1 MKNRILSVAAG
12 ASLGLALALRSAYR
26 IPVFDVTSQTSAP
39 WLLTSLPPFWWLFAT
54 VGLGAGLGVFWPRR
68 AAAPFLLAGLTAS
81 AIFVPKAFEVAP
93 FLAAFSGRFL
103 DFVLVGCALSLVWRF
118 GRMPRGMTANRV
130 SAVAFCVFI
139 AVGFKM
145 SHDVGLSGD
154 EPHYLLITYSIL
166 EDGDLRVQNNYNAAD
181 YQHFYRGKIGP
192 HLAAGT
198 PYSVHGIGLPL
209 LLAPGYAVAGMSGV
223 LVTLAFLGTLLVGSI
238 FRVGCHLG
246 VSDEAATLAAFAF
259 ALTSPALFLCVSAY
273 PELPAAVVV
282 MVVFVRLLRSA
293 PERPYVS
300 LGFSILVGTLPF
312 LHMKFVPLALV
323 LWFSL
328 LVRARSKG
336 ARIAIG
342 VGASVGAIAFLVFF
356 YYTIGSFDPTSSYG
370 RQRIFISGIPIG
382 VLGLLFDQEYGLA
395 LFAPVYLV
403 GLVGLVALVRRHP
416 FFGVVAVCV
425 LAAVA
430 LPGAAHPLWSGGNSP
445 PARFLFPALP
455 LVALAAGCL
464 WSWER
469 KWGIAPWLPALLI
482 ISLSIAAFTVFLPG
496 QPLYLNARDGTGRL
510 WEVLSSSWDL
520 TPYLPSI
527 VRNDPRSLVWALVGL
542 GVVVVACLLQYRR
555 QAVRLP
561 AFAVLLLAAAWAQ
574 DLTGVTQPRTQS
586 GRWVSGFMRQL
597 ADRQP
602 DRFLALPSFE
612 RLDTDAVMDR
622 VALRLMP
629 LRPDGDP
636 RRWWS
641 LPYSIPSGRYRVSG
655 IALKG
660 WAPCNDRN
668 CFEVEST
675 RFESAVAFLRFRVRA
690 NRLEDPPP
698 QLHFESVRGAVP
710 VAQRSLPVSGRR
722 RLHSFD
728 DEAYLDPKGFW
739 VKRAARAVFALESPL
754 ESDAEL
760 ELSNGGRDNTVLVH
774 TASGTE
780 RFDLAPWAQ
789 ATFFVPREDGASV
802 FSVES
807 EGGFRPSELD
817 PEATDHRDLGV
828 RVGAP
833 PAFDLER

>member
-1 MKNRILSVAAG
+1 MKNRIVSVAAG

-26 IPVFDVTSQTSAP
+26 IPVFDLTSETSAP
-39 WLLTSLPPFWWLFAT
+39 WMVTSIPPLLWFFAT
-54 VGLGAGLGVFWPRR
+54 VGFAAGLGAFLPRR
-68 AAAPFLLAGLTAS
+68 AATPFLLVGLGAS
-81 AIFVPKAFEVAP
+81 AIFVPKAYELAP

-103 DFVLVGCALSLVWRF
+103 DFVLVGCVLSLVWRF
-118 GRMPRGMTANRV
+118 GRMPLRMTANRV
-130 SAVAFCVFI
+130 SAVAFCVFV

-145 SHDVGLSGD
+145 SSDVGLSGD
-154 EPHYLLITYSIL
+154 EPHYLLITHSIL
-166 EDGDLRVQNNYNAAD
+166 EDGDLRVQNNYVEKD

-209 LLAPGYAVAGMSGV
+209 LLVPGYAVAGMSGV

-238 FRVGCHLG
+238 FRVGRNLG
-246 VSDEAATLAAFAF
+246 VSDEAAALAAFAF

-282 MVVFVRLLRSA
+282 MVVFARLSSHA
-293 PERPYVS
+293 PASHYAA
-300 LGFSILVGTLPF
+300 LGFSTLVGTLPF
-312 LHMKFVPLALV
+312 LHMKFLPLAIV
-323 LWFSL
+323 LWL
-328 LVRARSKG
+328 ALAVRLPSKG
-336 ARIAIG
+336 ARVAIG
-342 VGASVGAIAFLVFF
+342 VGASVGAIALVVFF
-356 YYTIGSFDPTSSYG
+356 YYTTGSFDPTSSYG
-370 RQRIFISGIPIG
+370 RQRIFISGIPLG
-382 VLGLLFDQEYGLA
+382 VAGLLFDQEYGLA
-395 LFAPVYLV
+395 VFAPVYLV
-403 GLVGLVALVRRHP
+403 GLVGLVTLVRRHP
-416 FFGVVAVCV
+416 FLGVVAVCV
-425 LAAVA
+425 LGAVA

-482 ISLSIAAFTVFLPG
+482 LSLSVASFTVFLPG

-510 WEVLSSSWDL
+510 WEALSSSWDL

-527 VRNDPRSLVWALVGL
+527 VTNDLRSLVWASTGF
-542 GVVVVACLLQYRR
+542 GVVVVACALQYGRR
-555 QAVRLP
+555 AVRLP
-561 AFAVLLLAAAWAQ
+561 GFVVLLLAAAWTQ

-597 ADRQP
+597 ADRQS
-602 DRFLALPSFE
+602 DRFLAVPSFE
-612 RLDTDAVMDR
+612 RLDSDAVMDR

-629 LRPDGDP
+629 LQPDGDP
-636 RRWWS
+636 RHWWS

-655 IALKG
+655 IARQG

-675 RFESAVAFLRFRVRA
+675 RFESAVALARFRVRA
-690 NRLEDPPP
+690 RRLEDTPP
-698 QLHFESVRGAVP
+698 QLHFESVHGAVP
-710 VAQRSLPVSGRR
+710 VAERSLAVSGGR
-722 RLHSFD
+722 RLHGLD

-739 VKRAARAVFALESPL
+739 VKREARAVFALES
-754 ESDAEL
+754 DGEL
-760 ELSNGGRDNTVLVH
+760 GLSNGGRDNTVLIR

-780 RFDLAPWAQ
+780 RFELAPWAH
-789 ATFFVPREDGASV
+789 ATFLVPQGNGASV

-807 EGGFRPSELD
+807 EAGFRPSELD
-817 PEATDHRDLGV
+817 PEAADNRDLGV
-828 RVGAP
+828 LVGTP
-833 PAFDLER
+833 RF

>member
-1 MKNRILSVAAG
+1 M
-12 ASLGLALALRSAYR
+12 
-26 IPVFDVTSQTSAP
+26 
-39 WLLTSLPPFWWLFAT
+39 
-54 VGLGAGLGVFWPRR
+54 VGLGAGLGVFLPRR
-68 AAAPFLLAGLTAS
+68 AAAPLLMAGLTAS
-81 AIFVPKAFEVAP
+81 AIFVPKAFDVAP

-103 DFVLVGCALSLVWRF
+103 DFVLVGCALTLVWRF
-118 GRMPRGMTANRV
+118 GRIPRGMTANRV
-130 SAVAFCVFI
+130 SAVAFCVFV

-145 SHDVGLSGD
+145 SNDVGLSGD

-166 EDGDLRVQNNYNAAD
+166 EDGDLRVQNNYNEAD

-192 HLAAGT
+192 HLAVGT

-209 LLAPGYAVAGMSGV
+209 LLVPGYAAAGMSGV
-223 LVTLAFLGTLLVGSI
+223 LVTLAFLGAWLVGSI
-238 FRVGCHLG
+238 FRVGQHLG

-282 MVVFVRLLRSA
+282 MIVFVRLQSQA
-293 PERPYVS
+293 PARHYVA

-312 LHMKFVPLALV
+312 LHMKFTPLALV

-342 VGASVGAIAFLVFF
+342 VGASVGAIALVAFF
-356 YYTIGSFDPTSSYG
+356 YYTTGSFDPTASYG
-370 RQRIFISGIPIG
+370 RQRIFISGIPIAG
-382 VLGLLFDQEYGLA
+382 LGLLFDQEYGLA
-395 LFAPVYLV
+395 VFAPVYLV

-416 FFGVVAVCV
+416 FFGMVAVCV
-425 LAAVA
+425 LAAAA

-482 ISLSIAAFTVFLPG
+482 ISLSVAAFTVFLPG

-520 TPYLPSI
+520 TPYLPSM
-527 VRNDPRSLVWALVGL
+527 VRNDPRSLVWALMGF
-542 GVVVVACLLQYRR
+542 GVLLVLCLLQYRR

-612 RLDTDAVMDR
+612 HLDTDAVLDR

-629 LRPDGDP
+629 LRADGDP

-641 LPYSIPSGRYRVSG
+641 LPYFIPSGRYRVSG
-655 IALKG
+655 IARQG

-675 RFESAVAFLRFRVRA
+675 RFESAVALLRFRVRA

-698 QLHFESVRGAVP
+698 LLHFESVRGAVP
-710 VAQRSLPVSGRR
+710 VAERSLAVSGRR
-722 RLHSFD
+722 RLHGLD

-739 VKRAARAVFALESPL
+739 VKHAARAVFALESGG
-754 ESDAEL
+754 EL
-760 ELSNGGRDNTVLVH
+760 GLSNGGRDNTVLVH

-780 RFDLAPWAQ
+780 RFELVPWAQ
-789 ATFFVPREDGASV
+789 ATFFVPRGNGASV

-807 EGGFRPSELD
+807 ESGFRPSELD
-817 PEATDHRDLGV
+817 PEAADSRDLGV
-828 RVGAP
+828 LVGGP
-833 PAFDLER
+833 RF